1 MYEEIKSAISRMRS
15 ELDALQ
21 QRLDNELLQ
30 MQAANEEKEKQINAL
45 RLCIEEQN
53 NKKTALEQQLAETL
67 TLIETY
73 KQQIR
78 DLQDT
83 IHNNKTAAYD
93 TIETETETIE
103 PETETKEPETETI
116 EPETETK
123 EPEQEQEAVEH
134 EPVQQTPVSSATLL
148 PPITDIRRAMSIADR
163 YLFQRELF
171 SGDAEKMLQTIDKL
185 NNMNSLNDALEY
197 ISRKFHWD
205 TNSQAYELF
214 YNLLK
219 RRF

>member
-78 DLQDT
+78 DLQDA

-93 TIETETETIE
+93 TIEPE
-103 PETETKEPETETI
+103 PETETKEPG
-116 EPETETK
+116 
-123 EPEQEQEAVEH
+123 QEQEAVEL

>member
-78 DLQDT
+78 DLQDA

-93 TIETETETIE
+93 TIE
-103 PETETKEPETETI
+103 P

-123 EPEQEQEAVEH
+123 EPEQEQEAVEL

>member
-78 DLQDT
+78 DLQDA

-93 TIETETETIE
+93 TIE
-103 PETETKEPETETI
+103 PETETKEPETET
-116 EPETETK
+116 K
-123 EPEQEQEAVEH
+123 EPGQEQEAVEL

>member
-1 MYEEIKSAISRMRS
+1 MYEDIKSAISRMRS

-30 MQAANEEKEKQINAL
+30 LQAANEEKEKQINAL

-78 DLQDT
+78 DLQDA

-93 TIETETETIE
+93 TIE
-103 PETETKEPETETI
+103 PETETKEPETETK

-123 EPEQEQEAVEH
+123 EPEQEQEAVEL

>member
-30 MQAANEEKEKQINAL
+30 LQAANEEKEKQINAL

-78 DLQDT
+78 DLQDA

-93 TIETETETIE
+93 TIE
-103 PETETKEPETETI
+103 PETETKEPG
-116 EPETETK
+116 
-123 EPEQEQEAVEH
+123 QEQEAVEL

>member
-67 TLIETY
+67 TIIETY

-78 DLQDT
+78 DLQDA

-93 TIETETETIE
+93 TIE

-123 EPEQEQEAVEH
+123 EPGQEQEAVEL

>member
-30 MQAANEEKEKQINAL
+30 LQAANEEKEKQINAL

-78 DLQDT
+78 DLQDA
-83 IHNNKTAAYD
+83 IHNNKTATYD
-93 TIETETETIE
+93 TKE
-103 PETETKEPETETI
+103 PETETKEPETET
-116 EPETETK
+116 K
-123 EPEQEQEAVEH
+123 EPGQEQEAVEL

>member
-78 DLQDT
+78 DLQDA

-93 TIETETETIE
+93 TIE
-103 PETETKEPETETI
+103 PETETK

-123 EPEQEQEAVEH
+123 EPEQEQEAVEL

-197 ISRKFHWD
+197 ISHKFHWD